1 MAILFTLVWLIAAQ
15 VLLGTAYDW
24 LELLL
29 RRCLDAEGRGGWSH
43 SHARA
48 HLGVLV
54 DIALSLLLRT
64 TLQLFLGQ
72 VMLKLIGLVDVEGQV
87 FLQLRNFALQLL
99 TLLVVILS
107 LRLVNRI

>member
-1 MAILFTLVWLIAAQ
+1 MDT
-15 VLLGTAYDW
+15 
-24 LELLL
+24 
-29 RRCLDAEGRGGWSH
+29 EGRGGWPH

-54 DIALSLLLRT
+54 DIAVSLLLRT
-64 TLQLFLGQ
+64 TLHLFLGQ
-72 VMLKLIGLVDVEGQV
+72 VMLELVSLVDVEGQV